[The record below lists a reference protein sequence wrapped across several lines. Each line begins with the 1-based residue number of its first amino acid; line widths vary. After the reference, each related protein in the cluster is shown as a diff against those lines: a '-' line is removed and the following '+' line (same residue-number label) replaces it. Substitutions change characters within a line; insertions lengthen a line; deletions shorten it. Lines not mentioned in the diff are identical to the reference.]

1 MKSRKS
7 DKASSPVD
15 GRAISPALGEIKLE
29 AEHRQSAIFFVGT
42 CDRSTRTKC
51 EHWLVTVVEFRLVT
65 VERIARGKMEWKRF
79 QRMFEGFYGGEK
91 KYEEG
96 KEGS

>member
-7 DKASSPVD
+7 DKASSPVE
-15 GRAISPALGEIKLE
+15 RSPLPLGEIKLE
-29 AEHRQSAIFFVGT
+29 AEHRQSAIFVGT

-79 QRMFEGFYGGEK
+79 QRMFEGFYGGEM